1 MRLPTGPPSSASLDL
16 DLAALRSASRL
27 ANVGAWRASPSGPMQ
42 LSSVTRALLEV
53 PADETISVEAFVA
66 FFVPESRAGISA
78 GLDQMLNGGSR
89 AEVDLEVKLVTTR
102 GTHRWVRLVWE
113 ASGPSGV
120 VGAIQDITS
129 RKEAELESLLLT
141 QNLEQQ
147 TAIAAQMAA
156 DARAASAAKSDFLAT
171 MSHEIRTPL
180 NGIVGFTRLLEDSQ
194 LTPDQ
199 RQFVETLRSSS
210 DSLLHLVNDILDFSK
225 IEAGKIDLDEGD
237 FSPKALVAEVVTLFE
252 PRARERRN
260 SLELRVAPN
269 VPSAVFG
276 DGQRWRQIVVNL
288 VGNAVKFTEEGRVEL
303 VVTADRG
310 ELRTSV
316 RDTGIGIS
324 PESQAVLF
332 EKFTQAD
339 SSTTRRFGGT
349 GLGLAICRR
358 LVDLMGGRLSVE
370 SALGQGSTF
379 QFTVPL
385 RHAVGL
391 PEPASSVFQA
401 ARSYRGLKVLV
412 AEDNLVNQRLL
423 VALLTR
429 HGCEV
434 EVVGNGAVAVQ
445 RVEQSRWDLV
455 LMDCH
460 MPEVD
465 GFEATRRIR
474 AWERAHGGHVC
485 IIAVT
490 ASALASDLQA
500 CFDSGMDDCLS
511 KPLDIDELSRR
522 LAKVAMARPSA
533 T

>member
-1 MRLPTGPPSSASLDL
+1 MAPTDSLAVASLEF

-27 ANVGAWRASPSGPMQ
+27 ANVGAWRASASGPMQ
-42 LSSVTRALLEV
+42 LSNVTRALLEV
-53 PADETISVEAFVA
+53 PSDETLSMDAFVA
-66 FFVPESRAGISA
+66 FFVSESRAGISA
-78 GLDQMLNGGSR
+78 GLDQTLNGGAR
-89 AEVDLEVKLVTTR
+89 AEVELEVKLVTTR
-102 GTHRWVRLVWE
+102 GRHRWVRLVWE
-113 ASGPSGV
+113 ASGPGSV

-147 TAIAAQMAA
+147 TTIASQMAA

-194 LTPDQ
+194 LTLEQ

-210 DSLLHLVNDILDFSK
+210 DALLHLVNDILDFSK
-225 IEAGKIDLDEGD
+225 IEAGKTELDEGD
-237 FSPKALVAEVVTLFE
+237 FSPRALVSEVVTLLA

-260 SLELRVAPN
+260 SLELRVGPG
-269 VPSAVFG
+269 VPPAAFG
-276 DGQRWRQIVVNL
+276 DGQRWRQIVLNL
-288 VGNAVKFTEEGRVEL
+288 VGNAVKFTEAGRVEV
-303 VVTADRG
+303 VVTVDQG
-310 ELRTSV
+310 ELEVSV
-316 RDTGIGIS
+316 KDTGIGIS

-332 EKFTQAD
+332 EKFMQAD

-358 LVDLMGGRLSVE
+358 LVDLMGGRLRVE
-370 SALGQGSTF
+370 SAVGLGSTF
-379 QFTVPL
+379 SFAVPL
-385 RHAVGL
+385 RHAIG
-391 PEPASSVFQA
+391 PTEPAPAVSQGE
-401 ARSYRGLKVLV
+401 RSCRGLKVLV

-429 HGCEV
+429 QECEV
-434 EVVGNGAVAVQ
+434 EVASNGAVAVQ
-445 RVEQSRWDLV
+445 RVQQSRWDLV

-474 AWERAHGGHVC
+474 EWERANGGHVC
-485 IIAVT
+485 IMGVT

-500 CFDSGMDDCLS
+500 CFDSGMDGFLS
-511 KPLDIDELSRR
+511 KPIDVDELSRR
-522 LAKVAMARPSA
+522 LAMVAQARPRA
-533 T
+533 A